1 MKKFFTKNFSKTKNI
16 LCLIGLLLLGFF
28 TLKHFNLIEGMSD
41 DIASTDDNVDLSQ
54 ENDKEYKK
62 ENKKE
67 YKKEYK
73 KEEGNFYEVNI
84 NVEAPSKGFP
94 KPAENQINP
103 KVPKV
108 EATQVPHL

>member
-1 MKKFFTKNFSKTKNI
+1 MKNFFTKNFSKPKNI

-41 DIASTDDNVDLSQ
+41 DIASTDDNVALSQ
-54 ENDKEYKK
+54 ENDKDKK

-67 YKKEYK
+67 D
-73 KEEGNFYEVNI
+73 GNFYEVNI
-84 NVEAPSKGFP
+84 NVEAPSKGLP
-94 KPAENQINP
+94 KPSDNQNNQ

-108 EATQVPHL
+108 EGAPVE

>member
-1 MKKFFTKNFSKTKNI
+1 MKKFFTKNFSKPKNI

-54 ENDKEYKK
+54 ENDKDKK

-67 YKKEYK
+67 YKKEH
-73 KEEGNFYEVNI
+73 GNFYEVNI
-84 NVEAPSKGFP
+84 NIEAPSKGFP
-94 KPAENQINP
+94 KPAENQNNP

-108 EATQVPHL
+108 EATQVPQL